1 MKKIIFYNPS
11 FETGGVEKNIISFL
25 GHFENSLKYTPI
37 LISADNIKIK
47 LKKKNYISIPNVKIK
62 LKFRFFK
69 YILSF
74 FYLIKM
80 CLQGNC
86 IILSFQN
93 NIFALIASIITNTKI
108 IVRLNTSPEKYVKSK
123 IIKIIFKLLY
133 KKSDVILVNDE
144 DFKKSIKLYFNLNA
158 KIVHNC
164 VNIKKINQ
172 YKRSKIKFTFFKK
185 NYLNII
191 SVGRLTSQKDHII
204 LIKAINNSKK
214 KNKFR
219 VLILGSGDQKNNL
232 INYIKQNNLE
242 KIIKI
247 SKYQKNPYKYI
258 NQSNLFVLPS
268 KYEGSP
274 NILLETAALKK
285 LIISSNC
292 RTGPRKLLSN
302 GKGGYLFKVG
312 DYKKLSKIL
321 DNVQLKSK
329 LVNKKI
335 DYSFNS
341 AKKYNVSRQ
350 KIELLSVLKKF
361 EN

>member
-25 GHFENSLKYTPI
+25 GHLDTLSKYVPI
-37 LISADNIKIK
+37 LVSTDNIKIK
-47 LKKKNYISIPNVKIK
+47 LKKKKYTSIPKIK
-62 LKFRFFK
+62 INLKFRFFK

-74 FYLIKM
+74 FYLVRI
-80 CLQGNC
+80 CFQSNC

-123 IIKIIFKLLY
+123 IIKTIFKFIY
-133 KKSDVILVNDE
+133 KKSDIILVNDE
-144 DFKKSIKLYFNLNA
+144 DFKKSVKLYFGLNA
-158 KIVHNC
+158 RIVHNC
-164 VNIKKINQ
+164 VDIKKINQ
-172 YKRSKIKFTFFKK
+172 YKRSKIKFSFFKK
-185 NYLNII
+185 NYLKII
-191 SVGRLTSQKDHII
+191 SVGRLTLQKDHMT
-204 LIKAINNSKK
+204 LIKAVNNSKK

-219 VLILGSGDQKNNL
+219 VLILGSGDQKKN
-232 INYIKQNNLE
+232 IVNYIKQNNLE

-247 SKYQKNPYKYI
+247 SEYKQNPYKYI

-274 NILLETAALKK
+274 NILLEVAALKK
-285 LIISSNC
+285 LIISTNC
-292 RTGPRKLLSN
+292 RTGPRMLLAN
-302 GKGGYLFKVG
+302 GKGGHLFKVG
-312 DYKKLSKIL
+312 DYKQLSKIL

-329 LVNKKI
+329 LVKKKI
-335 DYSFNS
+335 NHSFGLV
-341 AKKYNVSRQ
+341 KKYSVYRQ
-350 KIELLSVLKKF
+350 KIELLNALKKI